1 MIVLFCGH
9 SNISKNE
16 KLERWLFQ
24 VTKELIQQGA
34 NLFYLGGYGDFDQM
48 AVCVL
53 KRLKR
58 EYPHIERVLV
68 LAYCSTKHGQE
79 GYDGTIYP
87 PPEHVPQRYA
97 IVHRNRWMVEQA
109 DAVVAYVAHDWGGAA
124 AVLNRAR
131 QKKKVPILLCVPAPA
146 GGGNTM
152 ENFEPGNT
160 KGNWEKRKNLFVR
173 LCSAKKNRAEVP
185 RKKRGEAARRTGEV
199 MLYWDSIKIVSGRLV
214 RWESGNRNNRRGGCV
229 TA

>member
-16 KLERWLFQ
+16 KLERWLLQ
-24 VTKELIQQGA
+24 VTEELIQQGA
-34 NLFYLGGYGDFDQM
+34 DLFYLGGYGDFDQM

-109 DAVVAYVAHDWGGAA
+109 DAVVAYVVHDWGGAA

-131 QKKKVPILLCVPAPA
+131 QKKKKFI
-146 GGGNTM
+146 
-152 ENFEPGNT
+152 
-160 KGNWEKRKNLFVR
+160 
-173 LCSAKKNRAEVP
+173 CSAKKNRAEVP

-229 TA
+229 SA